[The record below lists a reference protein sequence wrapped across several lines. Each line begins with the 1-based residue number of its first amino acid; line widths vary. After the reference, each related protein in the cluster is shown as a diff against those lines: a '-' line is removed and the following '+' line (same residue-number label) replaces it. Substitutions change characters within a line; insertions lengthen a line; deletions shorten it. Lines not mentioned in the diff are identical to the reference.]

1 MIAEH
6 SAIVARGMGVR
17 RGGRWLLRP
26 VAFGIAEGVIG
37 LAGPP
42 GVGKSTLLATF
53 ATLRRP
59 HAGTLRILGHDIG
72 KGTDLRAVRARIGFL
87 PGRLRWA
94 KHMTAEELVA
104 YAAYYR
110 RVRSPAVRN
119 VMKRL
124 DIADARHTELAL
136 LPADVR
142 VRAGLAAACVHEPE
156 LVLLDEPLDVLH
168 SGRDTVD
175 QGAIDELVPLIRA
188 LAPTVVVSAA
198 RPDHLTPWCRDVFVL
213 GRGRLAGHPPAT
225 AAPAASAPMLP
236 APVTPASVTPASVT
250 PAPVTPAP
258 ARPVPVAPVPAN
270 PAPMVPAPAA
280 VPAASAPAHTLP
292 SDTLPA
298 SPFGSGS
305 RTTWAGWLG
314 WVDTASQVVPAKPAA
329 DTVPAV
335 ETAPAAGAVRPVEAV
350 RPAGAEA
357 GGERPGTVQAPV
369 PSRRSRI
376 RAGRQPAG
384 SGAGV

>member
-59 HAGTLRILGHDIG
+59 HAGTLRILDHDIG

-110 RVRSPAVRN
+110 RMRPPAVRN

-136 LPADVR
+136 LPPDVR

-156 LVLLDEPLDVLH
+156 LVLLDEPLDALH
-168 SGRDTVD
+168 SGRDTAD
-175 QGAIDELVPLIRA
+175 RAAIDELVPLIRA

-198 RPDHLTPWCRDVFVL
+198 RPEHLTPWCRDVFVL
-213 GRGRLAGHPPAT
+213 ARGRLAGHPPAT
-225 AAPAASAPMLP
+225 AAASVPVLP
-236 APVTPASVTPASVT
+236 APVPPASVMP
-250 PAPVTPAP
+250 PPVTP
-258 ARPVPVAPVPAN
+258 VPA
-270 PAPMVPAPAA
+270 
-280 VPAASAPAHTLP
+280 
-292 SDTLPA
+292 D
-298 SPFGSGS
+298 
-305 RTTWAGWLG
+305 RAGWLG
-314 WVDTASQVVPAKPAA
+314 WVDTASQAVPANGPVPAA
-329 DTVPAV
+329 EA
-335 ETAPAAGAVRPVEAV
+335 APAAGSVPTAEAVRPAEAVHPVEAVRPAEAVRPVEAV
-350 RPAGAEA
+350 RPAGAAA
-357 GGERPGTVQAPV
+357 GGERSGTVQAPV